1 MTEPVQNAEGVPSRR
16 LDTEH
21 PAAKRDKERW
31 GHGMQLREI
40 DSGPQSFE
48 RSLPYK
54 FRSFLVELGAAVTP
68 GGNGIVVYR
77 GFKPIATLTRADAEN
92 LSPAEETA
100 LRSAFQRWGS

>member
-1 MTEPVQNAEGVPSRR
+1 MTEPVENGWGEPSRR
-16 LDTEH
+16 LNTEH
-21 PAAKRDKERW
+21 LAAQWDKERW

-68 GGNGIVVYR
+68 GSNGI
-77 GFKPIATLTRADAEN
+77 PAD
-92 LSPAEETA
+92 
-100 LRSAFQRWGS
+100 